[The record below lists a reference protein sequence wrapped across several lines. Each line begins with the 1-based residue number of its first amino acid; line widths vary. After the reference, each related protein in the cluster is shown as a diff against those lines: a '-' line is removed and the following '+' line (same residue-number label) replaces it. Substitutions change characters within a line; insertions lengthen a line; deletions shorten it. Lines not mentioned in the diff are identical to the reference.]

1 MKSELKRKA
10 VHLTGLIVP
19 FFYVYFS
26 REFTLS
32 FLIVVLAVFVI
43 LESVRL
49 DAKLREEVKRA
60 LKLYI
65 KVEDFERVIEEITRG
80 HERSRIGAHIYF
92 VVGALVVVWF
102 FPDYA
107 VGVIAVAVVSDAL
120 ASLIGRFGRVRI
132 GSKSLEGFLAYF
144 VSAFLILQW
153 LNYPLTT
160 LIALIGALT
169 ELIGVPPDDNFSC
182 QITMGFTAYI
192 FKSIAF

>member
-10 VHLTGLIVP
+10 LHLTGLIVP
-19 FFYVYFS
+19 FFYVYLD
-26 REFTLS
+26 RDFTLS

-49 DAKLREEVKRA
+49 DAKLRDEVKRA

-107 VGVIAVAVVSDAL
+107 VGIVTVTVVSDAL

-132 GSKSLEGFLAYF
+132 GHKSLEGFLAYF
-144 VSAFLILQW
+144 ISALLILNW
-153 LNYPLTT
+153 LNYPLAP

-169 ELIGVPPDDNFSC
+169 ELIRIPPDDNFSC
-182 QITMGFTAYI
+182 QIAMGLTAYI